1 MTTIPMFDMPG
12 HDGWL
17 YGIVM
22 GPHLKVGYSQT
33 TRRPR
38 KDYRKL
44 GGIPLFIVTGSR
56 AEEHAFHIEHA
67 HDRVAIEHALLTRE
81 TYHVTADVCAHVRA
95 WLDDSSRDLHHL
107 HPEYRTLLSRMVLA
121 DSWAADE
128 LNDGT
133 GPN

>member
-1 MTTIPMFDMPG
+1 MTQPRLFELPG

-22 GPHLKVGYSQT
+22 GLYLKVGYSQS

-56 AEEHAFHIEHA
+56 TEEHAFHIEHQ
-67 HDRVAIEHALLTRE
+67 HDRVAIDSALLTRE
-81 TYHVTADVCAHVRA
+81 TYHVTSDVCQAIRQ
-95 WLDDSSRDLHHL
+95 WTDDSSRDLHHL
-107 HPEYRTLLSRMVLA
+107 HPEYRTLLARMVQM

-128 LNDGT
+128 LNNGT
-133 GPN
+133 GPR